1 MRTRLAI
8 TVLAALAAMFG
19 LAGLANAATTPAPQ
33 HVAVQGTLIVP
44 DGPGHAHSLAIPAGA
59 DAVARPDGLVC
70 IAHPIN
76 ACGFVFSKSLTETI
90 YTYAIK
96 NGVNAAAAFCV
107 SQLNAHGFGWLSFVC
122 NAAAD
127 YVKKLTDPRGSCLFV
142 GAAGITPIAVY
153 THDSCF

>member
-8 TVLAALAAMFG
+8 TVLAVLAAVFG
-19 LAGLANAATTPAPQ
+19 FAGAANAATPAPQ
-33 HVAVQGTLIVP
+33 HVTVQGMMVVQGQAGAVEL
-44 DGPGHAHSLAIPAGA
+44 PAGTQG
-59 DAVARPDGLVC
+59 VLRPDGLVC
-70 IAHPIN
+70 IANPIN

-107 SQLNAHGFGWLSFVC
+107 SQLNAHGLGWLSFVC

-127 YVKKLTDPRGSCLFV
+127 YVKKLADPRGSCLFV
-142 GAAGITPIAVY
+142 GAAGLVPIAVY
-153 THDSCF
+153 THDSCA